1 MSNLGGKRSRLEEK
15 VESIVAGLAS
25 GAQAIAQLRAE
36 REEQRRRWAEAA
48 REAEIA
54 RERQR
59 RLRNFSEQLHK
70 EAAAWHRYREVKAYV
85 EHLQSQINAGEALP
99 EKSREWLRRAAH
111 LARLT
116 DPTKARLEALHGGV
130 DGHSYEMPFGSSL
143 VK

>member
-1 MSNLGGKRSRLEEK
+1 
-15 VESIVAGLAS
+15 LAS

-59 RLRNFSEQLHK
+59 RLRNFSEQLQK
-70 EAAAWHRYREVKAYV
+70 EAAAWHRYCEVKAYV
-85 EHLQSQINAGEALP
+85 EHLQSQINASETLS
-99 EKSREWLRRAAH
+99 EQSREWLRLATH

-116 DPTKARLEALHGGV
+116 DPTKARLEALQAGISGY
-130 DGHSYEMPFGSSL
+130 DYDLPFGRTIVS
-143 VK
+143 